1 LIANVLSPGKV
12 DKVEVL
18 DPKNKEHW
26 FTHSDNIKVVV
37 EKMARMWS

>member
-1 LIANVLSPGKV
+1 V

-18 DPKNKEHW
+18 DPKNKRALVY
-26 FTHSDNIKVVV
+26 TTPDNIKVVV